1 MSLLSIL
8 IASVPSRHEQ
18 LKNLFN
24 QLEAQCERYG
34 DDVEILGFLD
44 NKKRSIGLKRQAL
57 LDIAKGDY
65 VTWIDDDDMPSGDYV
80 DSLMEVLY
88 TSFHPDVITIN
99 QEVYI
104 DGKGPYSLT
113 FKAGHPVNEE
123 VGETPAT
130 RPPWHTCIWKRE
142 TVKDCKFPDLMYGE
156 DWSWAEQANKLIRHS
171 FHIDKVLLTYIFDS
185 KITEAK

>member
-1 MSLLSIL
+1 MPLLSIL
-8 IASVPSRHEQ
+8 IASVPSRYEQ
-18 LKNLFN
+18 LQNIFN
-24 QLEAQCERYG
+24 ALSHQCEIHN
-34 DDVEILGFLD
+34 DDVEILVFLD
-44 NKKRSIGLKRQAL
+44 NKQRSIGMKRQAL
-57 LDIAKGDY
+57 LDIAKGTY
-65 VTWIDDDDMPSGDYV
+65 VTWIDDDDQPDMDYIYHV
-80 DSLMEVLY
+80 MEVLS
-88 TSFHPDVITIN
+88 TCSRPDVITIN

-113 FKAGHPVNEE
+113 FKAGHPDNEE

-156 DWSWAEQANKLIRHS
+156 DWAWAEQANKLIRHS

-185 KITEAK
+185 NITEAK